1 MNKYKNNLQKLE
13 FDHINLKRFY
23 YIAFHKQKIFSSI
36 QKTFFPFVKIFLTYD
51 LKSP

>member
-36 QKTFFPFVKIFLTYD
+36 QKNILSVCENFFDV
-51 LKSP
+51 